1 MDYAQFHHRCGETHT
16 AWVHRWSPGARKA
29 PARAVVQIVH
39 GMAEHGARYGRI
51 AERLVGAG
59 YAVYAQDLP
68 GHGRS
73 VQSREELGHVDDEDG
88 WPQTLAA
95 INAVRSLAEREQPGA
110 PLFLLGHSRGSFLL
124 QDYLV
129 EHGRGLAGAV
139 FSAGTGDLGPLRR
152 IGEWLL
158 RLEALW
164 QGRAHRSAI
173 ADQLTFKDFN
183 RRFKPARTDFD
194 WLSRDPAEV
203 DAYIADPLCGFRC
216 SCALW
221 LELMAMGG
229 RMNDAER
236 LQRVP
241 TTLPVLLLNGSDDP
255 ACRGA
260 TGARALE
267 RLYRD
272 AGLSDVTLT
281 LYSDA
286 RHELLNDLCRDRVA
300 DDLLT
305 WLAARSE

>member
-73 VQSREELGHVDDEDG
+73 VQSREELGHVDDGDG

-139 FSAGTGDLGPLRR
+139 FSAGTGDLGPHRR
-152 IGEWLL
+152 MAAQARSAVAGPRASQRDCRSADVQGFQSTLQAGTYRL
-158 RLEALW
+158 RLAV
-164 QGRAHRSAI
+164 
-173 ADQLTFKDFN
+173 
-183 RRFKPARTDFD
+183 AR
-194 WLSRDPAEV
+194 P
-203 DAYIADPLCGFRC
+203 C
-216 SCALW
+216 
-221 LELMAMGG
+221 
-229 RMNDAER
+229 
-236 LQRVP
+236 
-241 TTLPVLLLNGSDDP
+241 
-255 ACRGA
+255 
-260 TGARALE
+260 
-267 RLYRD
+267 
-272 AGLSDVTLT
+272 
-281 LYSDA
+281 
-286 RHELLNDLCRDRVA
+286 
-300 DDLLT
+300 
-305 WLAARSE
+305 